1 MDNTKVSKLL
11 LAWLVTQG
19 HEVHNY
25 EEGKGITTRFGKQE
39 YSFNIDGSYSGYR
52 VVYSSGVFSFYDNDN
67 LIKQTDLNEFR

>member
-11 LAWLVTQG
+11 LAWLVSQG

-25 EEGKGITTRFGKQE
+25 EEAKGITTRFGKQE
-39 YSFNIDGSYSGYR
+39 YSFNIDGSYNGYR
-52 VVYSSGVFSFYDNDN
+52 VVYSSGVFSFYDNDT